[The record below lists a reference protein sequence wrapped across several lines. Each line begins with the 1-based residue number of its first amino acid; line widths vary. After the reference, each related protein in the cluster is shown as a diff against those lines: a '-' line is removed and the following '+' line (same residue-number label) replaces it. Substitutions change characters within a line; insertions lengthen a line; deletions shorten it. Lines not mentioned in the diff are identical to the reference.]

1 VIEQVTRYPRVRDR
15 ALYIGDQDDIVPDRF
30 GPSLPLIRD
39 WMSEHFT
46 AVGYVNAF
54 DPADY
59 VDVRAVRARL
69 GYEPDRPLVI
79 CTVGGTAVGEHLL
92 RKAIA
97 AWPLIHAERPDAHCV
112 VVAGPRLDPAGLPQ
126 HPGLEVRG
134 YVHELHEHLAVADL
148 AIVQGGLGTT
158 MELTLT
164 RRPFLYCPLIN
175 HFEQMYHVT
184 HRLNTHGAGRRIDYA
199 RCSTETLA
207 ELALQTLG
215 SDTSHYRPPEPGAAR
230 RAASSIAELL

>member
-1 VIEQVTRYPRVRDR
+1 VRDR
-15 ALYIGDQDDIVPDRF
+15 ALYIGDHDDIVPDRF
-30 GPSLPLIRD
+30 GPGQPLIRD

-46 AVGYVNAF
+46 AVGYINAF

-59 VDVRAVRARL
+59 ADVRTVRARL
-69 GYEPDRPLVI
+69 GYEPDRPLII

-97 AWPLIHAERPDAHCV
+97 AWPLIHAERPDAQCV

-126 HPGLEVRG
+126 HPDLEVRG
-134 YVHELHEHLAVADL
+134 YVRELHEHLAVADL

-164 RRPFLYCPLIN
+164 RRPFLYCPLID
-175 HFEQMYHVT
+175 HFEQAYHVA
-184 HRLNTHGAGRRIDYA
+184 HRLKSHAAGRQIDYA
-199 RCSTETLA
+199 QCNAETLA

-215 SDTSHYRPPEPGAAR
+215 SDTTHYRPPGPGAAR